1 MRAKRICVFVFELS
15 LATKSDHHARIKDRG
30 GGGAGSGIALSI

>member
-1 MRAKRICVFVFELS
+1 MGAKRRCVIVFEPS
-15 LATKSDHHARIKDRG
+15 LATKSDHHARIRDRE